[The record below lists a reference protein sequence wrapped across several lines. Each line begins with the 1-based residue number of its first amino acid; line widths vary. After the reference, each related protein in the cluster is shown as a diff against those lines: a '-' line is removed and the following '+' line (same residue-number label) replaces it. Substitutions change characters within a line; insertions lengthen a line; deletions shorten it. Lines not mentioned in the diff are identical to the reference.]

1 MNSLILRSSFVV
13 LFAALLSPEA
23 NAQKYQSANEAEVTK
38 FIKQYVDSFNAED
51 VTKVV
56 DCHHFPHSALNQDEP
71 LTIVNDRDEM
81 QMEEFYQLI
90 KNNFSWKENQITKLS
105 VLHSSDDKA
114 SVYLGMNGIDTDGA
128 PFTKVVG
135 ILGLSKVSGKWG
147 FSQVS
152 WHFPPAE

>member
-1 MNSLILRSSFVV
+1 MNSLILRSSFV
-13 LFAALLSPEA
+13 LLSAAILCPVA
-23 NAQKYQSANEAEVTK
+23 NAEKYQSASEAEVVK
-38 FIKQYVDSFNAED
+38 FVKQYVVAFNAED
-51 VTKVV
+51 VAKVI
-56 DCHHFPHSALNQDEP
+56 DCHHFPHSSLNQDTP
-71 LTIVNDRDEM
+71 LTFVNDRDEM
-81 QMEEFYQLI
+81 QMEQFYQLI
-90 KNNFSWKENQITKLS
+90 KNNFGWKENQITKLS

-114 SVYLGMNGIDTDGA
+114 SVYLGMNGVDTDGA